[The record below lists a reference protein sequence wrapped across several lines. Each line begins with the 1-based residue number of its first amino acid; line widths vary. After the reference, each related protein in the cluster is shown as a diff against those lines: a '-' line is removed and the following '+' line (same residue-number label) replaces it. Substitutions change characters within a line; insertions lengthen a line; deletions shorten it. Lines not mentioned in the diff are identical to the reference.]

1 LVINGQFANRSSL
14 RYGCDNIITQVIIM
28 LDLIQIFFDNI
39 APILILTS
47 IGYLLGKNFKIDT
60 PTISTLL
67 FYVLSPALVFTSLY
81 NSKIGGDEILSLFT
95 SVILLVL
102 TMLLI
107 SRIVS
112 HLQGVNPQ
120 QKANVTLSAIGLNA
134 GNYGLSLI
142 GFAFSAEVL
151 SRASIIFVATSML
164 TYTLSVY
171 IASMGNYS
179 PRESFQSIL
188 KAPAIYAVISAFAL
202 QLLQIDLPLV
212 LSRSFE
218 TLSKATIPMMVL
230 LLGFQLSQYKPTPHA
245 LNLLA
250 TGTILRLIVS
260 PIIALVIASI
270 LNLTGDARTA
280 FIMQASM
287 PTAVVTLVLSTQF
300 ELDRDLALGF
310 IFTTTLLSPIT
321 LSILIAVLK

>member
-1 LVINGQFANRSSL
+1 
-14 RYGCDNIITQVIIM
+14 M
-28 LDLIQIFFDNI
+28 LGLIQIFIDNI

-47 IGYLLGKNFKIDT
+47 IGYLVGRNFKIDT

-81 NSKIGGDEILSLFT
+81 NSDISGDEILALFV
-95 SVILLVL
+95 SVILLVVTIL
-102 TMLLI
+102 FI
-107 SRIVS
+107 SRLILSFQKVT
-112 HLQGVNPQ
+112 NQ

-142 GFAFSAEVL
+142 GFAFSADVL
-151 SRASIIFVATSML
+151 SRAAIIFVATSML

-171 IASMGNYS
+171 IASMGHYS
-179 PRESFQSIL
+179 PRQSLQSIL
-188 KAPAIYAVISAFAL
+188 KAPAIYAVILAFSL
-202 QLLQIDLPLV
+202 QFLKIDLPLV
-212 LSRSFE
+212 LSRSFQS
-218 TLSKATIPMMVL
+218 LSSATIPMMIL

-250 TGTILRLIVS
+250 TGTVLRLIAS
-260 PIIALVIASI
+260 PIIAVIIAS
-270 LNLTGDARTA
+270 LMNLTGDTRTA

-300 ELDRDLALGF
+300 DLDRDLALGF
-310 IFTTTLLSPIT
+310 IFISTLLSPIT
-321 LSILIAVLK
+321 LSILIALLT